1 MLIVFIPQF
10 FARRSNPNKSD
21 ILFLSDVQRLHA
33 SHLNTSNPVIVYLH
47 GFSESAP
54 GGPGQ
59 SSQELRDGKHLQFN
73 TNKQTEQKIAFAELK
88 SIHFFVVFVFIMRYR
103 NVVCVCV
110 AIWTIPNRW
119 LVINSSLSLSKYSLT
134 FRRPEYCWYACQR
147 DGHSNGWNV
156 IYSISRC
163 RRLQRHFGRLERND
177 CIAMVIEFADF
188 TENWF
193 IWIERYLLFYTRAL
207 SRQNTNQP
215 NAADAVQ

>member
-1 MLIVFIPQF
+1 MGKTESIELTVSYAAIEESFFFEECRRNYRAHIALEKKGFDSAKVNYLHSRMLNFHSFFYYIMLIVFIPQF

-103 NVVCVCV
+103 NVVCVCGDMDH
-110 AIWTIPNRW
+110 PK
-119 LVINSSLSLSKYSLT
+119 SM
-134 FRRPEYCWYACQR
+134 ACHQF
-147 DGHSNGWNV
+147 
-156 IYSISRC
+156 IALIIEIFT
-163 RRLQRHFGRLERND
+163 HFSPPG
-177 CIAMVIEFADF
+177 I
-188 TENWF
+188 
-193 IWIERYLLFYTRAL
+193 LLICLPT
-207 SRQNTNQP
+207 
-215 NAADAVQ
+215 